1 MERVEVGVV
10 VKNQRG
16 AKFEFSCLSLGS
28 LFRSSPVRCDPVN
41 SPCASHD
48 IVSTLE
54 GTKGKQQQQS
64 TGTQCT
70 YDQCV
75 CVFFVRL

>member
-1 MERVEVGVV
+1 M
-10 VKNQRG
+10 
-16 AKFEFSCLSLGS
+16 
-28 LFRSSPVRCDPVN
+28 RCDPVN

-64 TGTQCT
+64 TGTHCT